1 MCMPSAARSR
11 LTGNR
16 RLRKTSSRELT
27 AGEREGREAMGV
39 RFTVL
44 ASGSTGNATIVK
56 GREKTVM
63 VDAGLSM
70 KKLDE
75 LMKMRGISGHDIDA
89 LFVTHEHSDH
99 IKGLGAFARKYE
111 LPIFANEATWG
122 ALERHVGTIAPD
134 KRVIMETG
142 ERLSFGDM
150 EIQSYP
156 ISHDAAEPVGYCFE
170 ENGEK
175 LSLATDLGYV
185 SDKVRRA
192 IIDSDV
198 LVLESNHD
206 TEMLRMGRYPWNIKR
221 RILSDIGH
229 LSNVAAAEALCELMT
244 DRTKRVYLAHLSLDH
259 NQMDLAMLTV
269 NTILED
275 NGIFYKKDEFPL
287 RETYYDRPTEWD
299 EVKRK

>member
-1 MCMPSAARSR
+1 LIAIEAKPLAAAWQVMCLLGDEA
-11 LTGNR
+11 
-16 RLRKTSSRELT
+16 LRCEHGKGR
-27 AGEREGREAMGV
+27 GEMGV

-44 ASGSTGNATIVK
+44 SSGSTGNATIVQ
-56 GREKTVM
+56 GSEKTIM

-70 KKLDE
+70 KKLEE
-75 LMKMRGISGHDIDA
+75 LMRVQGISGHDIDA

-122 ALERHVGTIAPD
+122 ALERHVGTIAPE
-134 KRVIMETG
+134 KRVYIETG
-142 ERLSFGDM
+142 ETLKFGAM
-150 EIQSYP
+150 EVHSYP

-175 LSLATDLGYV
+175 LGLATDLGYV
-185 SDKVRRA
+185 SEKVRRA

-229 LSNVAAAEALCELMT
+229 LSNVAAGEALCELMT

-275 NGIFYKKDEFPL
+275 NGIFYKKDDYPL
-287 RETYYDRPTEWD
+287 RATFYDRPTEWD

>member
-1 MCMPSAARSR
+1 
-11 LTGNR
+11 
-16 RLRKTSSRELT
+16 
-27 AGEREGREAMGV
+27 MGKKGLEKLGL

-44 ASGSTGNATIVK
+44 ASGSTGNATIVQGS
-56 GREKTVM
+56 GRTVLI
-63 VDAGLSM
+63 DAGLSM
-70 KKLDE
+70 KKLEE
-75 LMKMRGISGHDIDA
+75 LMRERGIAGHELDA
-89 LFVTHEHSDH
+89 LLVTHEHSDH

-111 LPIFANEATWG
+111 LPVYANEATWG
-122 ALERHVGTIAPD
+122 AMERHVGTIAPE
-134 KRVIMETG
+134 KRVCIETG
-142 ERLSFGDM
+142 ETILFGSM
-150 EIQSYP
+150 RVQSYP
-156 ISHDAAEPVGYCFE
+156 ISHDAAEPVGYSFE
-170 ENGEK
+170 EDGEK

-185 SDKVRRA
+185 SDRVKKQ

-229 LSNVAAAEALCELMT
+229 LSNAAAGEALIELMT

-269 NTILED
+269 NSILE
-275 NGIFYKKDEFPL
+275 NHGIFYKKEEFPL
-287 RETYYDRPTEWD
+287 RMTYYDRPTPWD